1 MWIGSLCVD
10 CVEEA
15 LGRFRAVF
23 GAEAVVEVVERGP
36 ERLVARFSGNMC
48 YTCGTYDYF
57 EDFAYMYSDC
67 AGEEWAVESY
77 RQNPDGSYTVV
88 LRPRRLVQTR
98 RRHVKIV
105 LYGEEHNYEVS
116 S

>member
-1 MWIGSLCVD
+1 MD

-15 LGRFRAVF
+15 LGRFRSVF
-23 GAEAVVEVVERGP
+23 GAEAVVEVVDRGP
-36 ERLVARFSGNMC
+36 ERLVAKFSGNMC

-77 RQNPDGSYTVV
+77 RQNPDGSYTVIFK
-88 LRPRRLVQTR
+88 PKRLVR
-98 RRHVKIV
+98 RVVRHVKIT
-105 LYGEEHNYEVS
+105 LEGKELDYLIEG
-116 S
+116 